1 MEEFNQ
7 NVVGT
12 KNKLDITTLENPEI
26 DVTMFVTE
34 IKSAQKNEITWK
46 K

>member
-1 MEEFNQ
+1 MEDFNAK
-7 NVVGT
+7 VVST

-34 IKSAQKNEITWK
+34 IK
-46 K
+46 